1 LQASVLYE
9 VKDIHKCPGWME
21 ALKSNREMGG
31 TLRLPIFMQ
40 GDRIYWG
47 QVRLGTSVPWLLLLP
62 KTFAHTSPLP
72 AGA

>member
-1 LQASVLYE
+1 
-9 VKDIHKCPGWME
+9 ME

-62 KTFAHTSPLP
+62 KTFAHTTPLP